1 MFGSRVIVHTDRMHN
16 LGEHKEHEF
25 VDARM
30 EKTFQQ
36 ITRPFAD
43 ITNDDDAQR
52 LTFINEQLTKLVA
65 NKPVSDKLMRRALT
79 VEQMQSFLD
88 SVDTPVHASE
98 INYGDG
104 MPEELHEYNIMLR
117 NADFQYNKF
126 ESMSTQKARGG
137 KFKLGVVTAEYN
149 KSESL
154 YEQALE
160 RLHEIWDL
168 ATPSHRYR
176 LQCWFDREIDFYK
189 GHDTKISID
198 CDSCARVR
206 GSRSKKAQD
215 SGLPKLSKRLKR
227 KECQLIALRDAVI
240 SIVFVAEVEQ
250 EEEFASVDA
259 IKRQAESRERLN
271 ALINNLPGD
280 DI

>member
-176 LQCWFDREIDFYK
+176 LQCWFDREIDFDK

>member
-36 ITRPFAD
+36 ITSPFAD

-52 LTFINEQLTKLVA
+52 LTLINEQLAKLVA

-79 VEQMQSFLD
+79 DEQMQSFLD

-98 INYGDG
+98 LNYGDG

-117 NADFQYNKF
+117 KADFQYNKF
-126 ESMSTQKARGG
+126 DKMSLQQVRGK
-137 KFKLGVVTAEYN
+137 KFKYGVVENESN
-149 KSESL
+149 KADGL
-154 YEQALE
+154 YEDALE

-176 LQCWFDREIDFYK
+176 LQCWFDREIDFDK
-189 GHDTKISID
+189 GLDTKISID

-206 GSRSKKAQD
+206 GSRSARAQD

-227 KECQLIALRDAVI
+227 KECQLVALRDAVI
-240 SIVFVAEVEQ
+240 DIVFVEEVEKV
-250 EEEFASVDA
+250 EEIESEHA
-259 IKRQAESRERLN
+259 IKLQAESRERLN